1 MHVPPAYEFARD
13 AQGEIEI
20 DLGAEHSR
28 SDWATAPIGVGNPA
42 SPGGKSV
49 VRLSPLER
57 RGLPQN
63 CSVNT
68 RPQPTR

>member
-42 SPGGKSV
+42 SPGG
-49 VRLSPLER
+49 
-57 RGLPQN
+57 
-63 CSVNT
+63 
-68 RPQPTR
+68 